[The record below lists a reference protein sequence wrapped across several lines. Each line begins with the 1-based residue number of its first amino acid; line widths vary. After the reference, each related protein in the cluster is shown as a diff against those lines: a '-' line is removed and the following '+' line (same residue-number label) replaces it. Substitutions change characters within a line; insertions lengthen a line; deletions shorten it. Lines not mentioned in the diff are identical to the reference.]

1 MPFIKGLEMLKI
13 IDFNDRNTV
22 VVTFKYPFIDK
33 EEILFKIQTF
43 KTSIAQ
49 FSEKSFLMVYFCGD
63 AWLES
68 EKLWTNIGTDHSN
81 PFCIED
87 GVSNLCKVS
96 NNLAIWAIFN
106 CSR

>member
-13 IDFNDRNTV
+13 IDFNDKNTV
-22 VVTFKYPFIDK
+22 VVTFKYPFTDK
-33 EEILFKIQTF
+33 EEIYFKIQTF

-49 FSEKSFLMVYFCGD
+49 YSDKSFLMVYFCGD

-68 EKLWTNIGTDHSN
+68 EKLWTNIGTD

-87 GVSNLCKVS
+87 GVSNLCDVS